1 MPFDTRIAGI
11 NVGDREMNLYVINM
25 LDFGRQVQVDNRGIV
40 GRLEAVVPTKEGS
53 QPGVV
58 STGFKKGFNRF
69 AARIDLLLRLYCNTA
84 IKAAL

>member
-53 QPGVV
+53 QPGG
-58 STGFKKGFNRF
+58 SINRIQEGVQPF
-69 AARIDLLLRLYCNTA
+69 RCPH
-84 IKAAL
+84 